1 MGTVHAL
8 FDNPDDLP
16 DGEDFVCT
24 PRPGDANAPR
34 VPAEFRAGPR
44 DPCIVAEFGHPS
56 QPHFY
61 GWTLRARDCHET
73 RNPRWWRDHLG
84 PVSLRLWEHARGDH
98 AAGLPR
104 TLLATVEP
112 SGAAALRPETPERI
126 RVRTPDGR
134 EVRAAHVDGVTYSVL
149 LIDWEV
155 DDG

>member
-16 DGEDFVCT
+16 E
-24 PRPGDANAPR
+24 PGDYRLRHAEPIPGWQ
-34 VPAEFRAGPR
+34 VPAELRAGPR
-44 DPCIVAEFGHPS
+44 DPCILVEHGHPG
-56 QPHFY
+56 QPHTLA
-61 GWTLRARDCHET
+61 WTHRARVTRET
-73 RNPRWWRDHLG
+73 RSPAWWRDHLG

-112 SGAAALRPETPERI
+112 SGAAALRPETPERV
-126 RVRTPDGR
+126 RVRLPDGR